1 MQSMPLH
8 LQAQRKMSSLE
19 TLLLLSCKRHCP
31 HVERAGMYADMNLST
46 AMAMRSRQARG
57 KLSRRAAMI
66 LMSGLSLLDQ
76 PSSTMVVTAMV
87 DTTPLR
93 ST

>member
-1 MQSMPLH
+1 
-8 LQAQRKMSSLE
+8 
-19 TLLLLSCKRHCP
+19 
-31 HVERAGMYADMNLST
+31 MNLST
-46 AMAMRSRQARG
+46 TTPILDCQSRGR
-57 KLSRRAAMI
+57 LSRRAAMI

-87 DTTPLR
+87 ETTPLM